1 MPLILPRN
9 RKTLWG
15 GRQGNGIAASS
26 LAHRSGPTA
35 VGARVAEWLYLDWS
49 SRAEAVT
56 GHFVHVEWIVLHDN
70 PDFRDFIGFSPRGV
84 GSDRPPR
91 RRICAATFFVGL
103 SPRTLLFEAAHAD
116 RTSHQGF
123 RPSEGRARGGP
134 RVRIRLAPAVSHL
147 RTRPYW
153 RRPPSCV
160 SPALYR
166 SSRSFVP
173 ARAAQSQRG
182 THSSNPPPS
191 SGESRANLTSSM
203 RSP

>member
-1 MPLILPRN
+1 MMPLILPREPGDAMGRTA
-9 RKTLWG
+9 RKW
-15 GRQGNGIAASS
+15 
-26 LAHRSGPTA
+26 HRSVITGTQKRAHA

-116 RTSHQGF
+116 RT
-123 RPSEGRARGGP
+123 
-134 RVRIRLAPAVSHL
+134 
-147 RTRPYW
+147 
-153 RRPPSCV
+153 
-160 SPALYR
+160 
-166 SSRSFVP
+166 
-173 ARAAQSQRG
+173 
-182 THSSNPPPS
+182 
-191 SGESRANLTSSM
+191 
-203 RSP
+203 